1 MPTPTTLPLI
11 LLIVILWRLSKG
23 QLLSVV
29 LFTSVFDAASAIN
42 FGAFGVPPWL
52 FALFVGLA
60 ITIVR
65 GHKPF
70 RFTPGINRLA
80 LKLLLLFL
88 LYATWSG
95 LVYPFLFH
103 GAMVLNSHNA
113 SPAPLSWGVSNL
125 AQLCYLAAVAVVY
138 LLALGSSRE
147 DLASALDWYVRGCI
161 VVALFAVYQLAN
173 AILHVPY
180 PSAVLYSNPSH
191 VIYPA
196 YMINGMWRLNSTFPE
211 ASAMAAHMTVGIA
224 LLGWDVVMRPLSF
237 VRILWLLLMIV
248 SLLLTMSSLG
258 YLSLS
263 FLALT
268 APSLYAFHALKK
280 RSLAPGKVVIVL
292 MVLATGSCLYLTTG
306 ASSTVSKAVKSV
318 LLDKENSESYRERA
332 TTNEAAMETASETY
346 YMGAGWGS
354 ARASGL
360 MYELISNV
368 GSVGVILFLAFMASL
383 FLPMLRSDPV
393 INNAPS
399 TYLYEKSLLA
409 LMVMMVGLL
418 AAGAEPVA
426 PILWALFAT
435 ATAGKPQSLPAF
447 ATGYHG
453 FLRPST
459 S

>member
-1 MPTPTTLPLI
+1 
-11 LLIVILWRLSKG
+11 
-23 QLLSVV
+23 
-29 LFTSVFDAASAIN
+29 
-42 FGAFGVPPWL
+42 
-52 FALFVGLA
+52 
-60 ITIVR
+60 
-65 GHKPF
+65 
-70 RFTPGINRLA
+70 
-80 LKLLLLFL
+80 
-88 LYATWSG
+88 
-95 LVYPFLFH
+95 
-103 GAMVLNSHNA
+103 
-113 SPAPLSWGVSNL
+113 
-125 AQLCYLAAVAVVY
+125 
-138 LLALGSSRE
+138 
-147 DLASALDWYVRGCI
+147 
-161 VVALFAVYQLAN
+161 
-173 AILHVPY
+173 
-180 PSAVLYSNPSH
+180 
-191 VIYPA
+191 
-196 YMINGMWRLNSTFPE
+196 
-211 ASAMAAHMTVGIA
+211 
-224 LLGWDVVMRPLSF
+224 MRPLSF

-263 FLALT
+263 FLVLT
-268 APSLYAFHALKK
+268 APALYAFHALKK

-393 INNAPS
+393 MNNAPS

-435 ATAGKPQSLPAF
+435 ATAGKPRSLPAF